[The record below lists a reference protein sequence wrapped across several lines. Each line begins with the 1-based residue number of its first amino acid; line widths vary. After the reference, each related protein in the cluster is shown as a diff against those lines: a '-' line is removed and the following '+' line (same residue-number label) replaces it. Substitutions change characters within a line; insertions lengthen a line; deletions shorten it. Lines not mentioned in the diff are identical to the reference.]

1 MLTALSPSEQRSL
14 LREVREIKKLLTMGG
29 ITPKWVDMNEAK
41 AITGLGRSSII
52 AKSTDGEFNIS
63 KTGKK
68 TQYYRP
74 DLEKYRLNNSTLKQ

>member
-14 LREVREIKKLLTMGG
+14 LREVREIKKLLTMNGT
-29 ITPKWVDMNEAK
+29 IAKWVDMEEAK
-41 AITGLGRSSII
+41 EITGLGRSSII
-52 AKSTDGEFNIS
+52 AKAGTGEFNMS